1 MDVDLADRVAE
12 LEERARRFVLAT
24 TGSEGWQNYIQLQLL
39 DERQHFND
47 LLTEVIAQFERQIL
61 DEVKAMLDQVLA
73 TRVRGTYQAS
83 ASYARGD
90 VVALDG
96 GSFLA
101 RRDDPGKCPGDS
113 WQLMA
118 RQGSRGVAGERGPP
132 GKDAPRIDRWI
143 VDRAA
148 FTVTPVYSDGI
159 FGPALELRELLAP
172 EDNAAR

>member
-47 LLTEVIAQFERQIL
+47 LLTELIAQFERQIL

-101 RRDDPGKCPGDS
+101 RR
-113 WQLMA
+113 QLRFSA
-118 RQGSRGVAGERGPP
+118 RALATIALQLVMGIAVGVDFDGQGR
-132 GKDAPRIDRWI
+132 
-143 VDRAA
+143 RAA
-148 FTVTPVYSDGI
+148 QAYP
-159 FGPALELRELLAP
+159 
-172 EDNAAR
+172 